1 MTRTI
6 HRISSALV
14 LISALALS
22 LQIQSVK
29 ADDQFLL
36 EMEVDKSLVAAGENI
51 VFTLTLRNV
60 GVENVTLAYGLPLF
74 DLACCAAGGC
84 YRWSDGKY
92 FVFIVL
98 ELKLEIGEDHT
109 EPLEWNLCR
118 YKEGRYVLPE
128 PGKYNLSGVCLHAGA
143 ITPNSITIIV
153 IYSSDLNKDLKVD
166 IQDITMVAAAYNTR
180 SGDEKWNAIT
190 DLDRNGLVNI
200 LDISMVARDYGK
212 TV

>member
-22 LQIQSVK
+22 LQIRLVK

-51 VFTLTLRNV
+51 VFTLTLTNV
-60 GVENVTLAYGLPLF
+60 GVENATLVYGPPLF
-74 DLACCAAGGC
+74 NLMCCAAGEC

-98 ELKLEIGEDHT
+98 ELKLEPGENHT
-109 EPLEWNLCR
+109 ETLEWNLYK
-118 YKEGRYVLPE
+118 YKEGRYIQPE
-128 PGKYNLSGVCLHAGA
+128 PRKYNLSGICLHAGA
-143 ITPNSITIIV
+143 MTPDPVTITV

-166 IQDITMVAAAYNTR
+166 IQDITIVAVAYNTR
-180 SGDEKWNAIT
+180 SGDEKWNAAA
-190 DLDRNGLVNI
+190 DLDKNGTVNI
-200 LDISMVARDYGK
+200 LDVAMVARDYGK
-212 TV
+212 AV